1 MFGSELTCNSYWWI
15 FAIVMMVLCFL
26 VMRGRRWP
34 MRCGF
39 GFRDTDRQSGTS
51 DSALDI
57 LDRRYASGQINKAE
71 YEEVKK
77 TLTQPDPIDPDQR

>member
-1 MFGSELTCNSYWWI
+1 
-15 FAIVMMVLCFL
+15 
-26 VMRGRRWP
+26 

-39 GFRDTDRQSGTS
+39 GFRDIDRQSGTS

-57 LDRRYASGQINKAE
+57 LDRRYASGEINKAE

-77 TLTQPDPIDPDQR
+77 TLNQPDPIDPEQL